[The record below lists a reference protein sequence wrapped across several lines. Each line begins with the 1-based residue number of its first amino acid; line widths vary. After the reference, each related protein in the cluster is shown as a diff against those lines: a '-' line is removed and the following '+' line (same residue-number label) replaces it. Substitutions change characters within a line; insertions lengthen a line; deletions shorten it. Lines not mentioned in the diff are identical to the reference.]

1 MNLKSLIEKR
11 GQLTAQMNAILGK
24 AKEENRAVSDEEAA
38 QFEAL
43 DKEIADTDRSIELE
57 KRAQKV
63 NDTGCDLDGGSDLIA
78 DDGEEKRAAKDIVSD
93 FIRGNE
99 LRAGEMTTS
108 TTGSIIPSEFSQ
120 DIIHKFTELSG
131 IVNRV
136 SVVNSVGTYK
146 QIVADN
152 DNKISA
158 GWTGEI
164 EEITSSAAKFKTI
177 EIKHHKLTALAKLSL
192 EVINQNAF
200 DIATEVENQ
209 TLRDMAVK
217 AETAIIKGTG
227 TDQPKGLVK
236 SGTAFTLASAAAIT
250 ADEIVKIF
258 HSLKSFYQQDA
269 AWKD

>member
-99 LRAGEMTTS
+99 LRAGA
-108 TTGSIIPSEFSQ
+108 
-120 DIIHKFTELSG
+120 SG
-131 IVNRV
+131 
-136 SVVNSVGTYK
+136 
-146 QIVADN
+146 
-152 DNKISA
+152 
-158 GWTGEI
+158 
-164 EEITSSAAKFKTI
+164 
-177 EIKHHKLTALAKLSL
+177 
-192 EVINQNAF
+192 
-200 DIATEVENQ
+200 
-209 TLRDMAVK
+209 
-217 AETAIIKGTG
+217 
-227 TDQPKGLVK
+227 
-236 SGTAFTLASAAAIT
+236 
-250 ADEIVKIF
+250 
-258 HSLKSFYQQDA
+258 
-269 AWKD
+269 